1 MRPRVK
7 AKLAHHRA
15 MLVGEMK
22 PLPMFGSLIENNVLT
37 PAHLEKVLPDDERK
51 ELNEQLLDI
60 IPTRGDAAFTV
71 LGEGLEASLQGHLAY
86 LLDPEAGPLVGRED
100 PDEKKDEEEEDG
112 KEKKTSPKKK
122 KIGQLTRQIS
132 RMGSRSSMRPESRD
146 QLTKHKAT
154 LVSEMQPLPLF
165 GLLIQNN
172 ILSRDMVDGILPPA
186 DEKKINERL
195 VDILPDRPDSAYK
208 MFIYAL
214 RGNGQGQLVD
224 VLEGDIKPKKYRRES
239 DTGVDKTPAKM
250 SRDSMGAAKS
260 ALESV
265 FGSKESLLDEKKKK
279 YGSKENLLDE
289 GKKKYGSKENLLDA
303 GKKKYG
309 SKENLLDDGKKK
321 YGSKENLLD
330 DGKKK
335 YGSKENLLDERKEKP
350 VNPGPGW
357 KSTAT
362 PDRTAGSRPSSR
374 PSSTSKE
381 RTPSQSS
388 EEGET
393 AAKRKLSEFSATP
406 PRQEMDWKNVE
417 RDNEDLRR
425 RRSSIDARKLTMIRT
440 GMKVKQ
446 RQLIFANR
454 PAIVDSIQLD
464 SVLDHMVKEGEF
476 TQSQADDLRKMPFR
490 FSRNSRFV
498 DLLLTKGS
506 HNYNAFCDALKD
518 SDQLELA
525 RVMEPGRWTGT
536 EYSPAKLPQR
546 KEEPVETTPK
556 KKWKPSSVS
565 EKSPATKRRELQEK
579 YGAAESVPDVRLEGL
594 KRKAKERELKEK
606 AIATE
611 KDKKT
616 MKDVG
621 VGKTPPPVRKSQAVP
636 PVEKHIETEETGKVP
651 TVAKSSNLEEVD
663 GHDVTSKP
671 PKAKPKDAQRKPIP
685 ERSSFIMKPDSPP
698 PEVDVKTPSP
708 PPKIVKKTPNLTQE
722 VVMKTPS
729 PPPQTSPKL
738 KTGKKQRSSSP
749 LPETEMTFSPKTFGA
764 ELESPSHVKKPV
776 PLKTLPK
783 TPSPPPVVL
792 LDSPKSPPSSPSRP
806 TVEMVFEDEDLEV
819 ERPMTVGQVM
829 DDRKRRA
836 EEIRLKMKERKKS
849 LKREHEESNIK
860 IVAESN
866 SSSPVSNGESVKSSE
881 RRGSEDTD
889 EGVDVST
896 PQSPKRIPS
905 TKIEEIGKLFGK
917 SSKKKASPPPEEER
931 IPSPP
936 PYRAPSPPAPAVKM
950 RPVSPIMEASPPPSP
965 PRARSPSPPPRARSP
980 SPLPRARSPSPP
992 PRARS
997 PSPPPRARSPS
1008 PPPRARSPSPPPRA
1022 RSPSPPPRARSPFPP
1037 PRARSPFPP
1046 PRARSPSPPPR
1057 ARSPSPPPRAR
1068 SPFPP
1073 PRARSPSPPRRWRTG
1088 PPQSRSPS
1096 PPPVILSPVRVPSPQ
1111 QKINTSH
1118 SSSPKEDEGIVYG
1131 EVYGVEYELVEEETP
1146 GEVHLVE
1153 YDYPP
1158 PSPPPL
1164 HREDAILVSTNPQK
1178 SSAILEAA
1186 PPVNKAPSP
1195 PKENDYG
1202 VIFDYPELV
1211 TIRNVPGDRV
1221 PPPSPPGKTTVIAE
1235 AEPVV
1240 RSTAPS
1246 FNHAP
1251 SIHAPPPPPSS
1262 ITNSSMRSTPESY
1275 ISEDFPPM
1283 MMEPAEY
1290 NALVAG
1296 TPSPAQYSPVVALPS
1311 GQKKKLGVSQEVY
1324 KSLNS
1329 LSDLRKNNG
1338 KERRRR
1344 NTDSPPV
1351 IVDQVYGRPIKVLPT
1366 TMDNITPETE
1376 RQMKE
1381 AAVRIAKSER
1391 LLQVMKQ
1398 LSDRTLSH
1406 ACQCEKLEDPADKD
1420 MAELVQTGTTVRPGG
1435 DILIDKLSDELHDL
1449 YKQRPGVFNKQPGP
1463 WYMNVNT
1470 AMRDT
1475 YNTLII
1481 HLVHMKSSLNDLSKA
1496 MEEYK
1501 KDKQLKN
1508 AYLAKSKEEGDHQH

>member
-37 PAHLEKVLPDDERK
+37 PAHLDKVLPGEERK
-51 ELNEQLLDI
+51 ELNEKLLDI

-86 LLDPEAGPLVGRED
+86 LLDPEGKED
-100 PDEKKDEEEEDG
+100 PDEKKEGEEDG
-112 KEKKTSPKKK
+112 KDKKTSPKK

-146 QLTKHKAT
+146 QLATHKAT

-172 ILSRDMVDGILPPA
+172 ILSRDMVDSILSPD

-195 VDILPDRPDSAYK
+195 VDILPERPDSAYK

-224 VLEGDIKPKKYRRES
+224 VLEGDIKPAKYRRDS
-239 DTGVDKTPAKM
+239 DTGVDKKPARM
-250 SRDSMGAAKS
+250 SRDSLGAAKT
-260 ALESV
+260 AFESV
-265 FGSKESLLDEKKKK
+265 
-279 YGSKENLLDE
+279 
-289 GKKKYGSKENLLDA
+289 
-303 GKKKYG
+303 YG

-321 YGSKENLLD
+321 
-330 DGKKK
+330 
-335 YGSKENLLDERKEKP
+335 P

-357 KSTAT
+357 QSTAT
-362 PDRTAGSRPSSR
+362 TPNRSTGSRPSSR
-374 PSSTSKE
+374 PASTSKD
-381 RTPSQSS
+381 RTASQSS
-388 EEGET
+388 EDGET
-393 AAKRKLSEFSATP
+393 TPKRKLSEYSATP

-425 RRSSIDARKLTMIRT
+425 RRSSIDARNLTMIRT

-476 TQSQADDLRKMPFR
+476 TQSQADELRKMPFR

-506 HNYNAFCDALKD
+506 HNYNAFCDALKE

-525 RVMEPGRWTGT
+525 RVMEPGRWTGK
-536 EYSPAKLPQR
+536 EYSPAKLPPR
-546 KEEPVETTPK
+546 KDEPVETTPK
-556 KKWKPSSVS
+556 KKWKPSSLS

-579 YGAAESVPDVRLEGL
+579 YGAADSVPDVRLEAL
-594 KRKAKERELKEK
+594 KRKAKEKELREK
-606 AIATE
+606 AVATELE
-611 KDKKT
+611 KDKKM

-636 PVEKHIETEETGKVP
+636 PVEKHIETEETRTEKLP
-651 TVAKSSNLEEVD
+651 TLAKSLGEDLD
-663 GHDVTSKP
+663 GHDTKSKLPKSP
-671 PKAKPKDAQRKPIP
+671 PKDVKRKSIP
-685 ERSSFIMKPDSPP
+685 ERSAFIMKPDSPP
-698 PEVDVKTPSP
+698 PEVVRKTPSP
-708 PPKIVKKTPNLTQE
+708 PPKVVEKTPSPTRE

-729 PPPQTSPKL
+729 PPPQVSPKL
-738 KTGKKQRSSSP
+738 KAEKKERRS
-749 LPETEMTFSPKTFGA
+749 PEDLTFSPKSYGI
-764 ELESPSHVKKPV
+764 ELESPSPAKKPV

-783 TPSPPPVVL
+783 TPSPPPEVL
-792 LDSPKSPPSSPSRP
+792 LDSPKSPPKSHSRP
-806 TVEMVFEDEDLEV
+806 TVELVFEDEDEEV
-819 ERPMTVGQVM
+819 DARPVTIGQVL
-829 DDRKRRA
+829 DERKRKL
-836 EEIRLKMKERKKS
+836 EEIRLRMQERKKS
-849 LKREHEESNIK
+849 LKREDEENNIK
-860 IVAESN
+860 IVAGSN
-866 SSSPVSNGESVKSSE
+866 SSSPLSNGESVKNSE
-881 RRGSEDTD
+881 RGGSEDTD
-889 EGVDVST
+889 EGVDVTT
-896 PQSPKRIPS
+896 PQSPKRIPPA
-905 TKIEEIGKLFGK
+905 KIEEIGKGAIPTSVTAENATSLADHRSL
-917 SSKKKASPPPEEER
+917 SSSFPTTGPFPF
-931 IPSPP
+931 
-936 PYRAPSPPAPAVKM
+936 PAPTG
-950 RPVSPIMEASPPPSP
+950 
-965 PRARSPSPPPRARSP
+965 
-980 SPLPRARSPSPP
+980 
-992 PRARS
+992 
-997 PSPPPRARSPS
+997 
-1008 PPPRARSPSPPPRA
+1008 
-1022 RSPSPPPRARSPFPP
+1022 PFPFP
-1037 PRARSPFPP
+1037 APTGPFTFPAPTGPFAFPAATDPLTIPAASGPFAIPAASGPFAIPAASGPFAIPAATGPFAFPAASGPVTFPAPTGPFPIP
-1046 PRARSPSPPPR
+1046 A
-1057 ARSPSPPPRAR
+1057 ATD
-1068 SPFPP
+1068 PFTFPATKAAFAFP
-1073 PRARSPSPPRRWRTG
+1073 TTKIAITTACHPLTCQG
-1088 PPQSRSPS
+1088 P
-1096 PPPVILSPVRVPSPQ
+1096 LSATRKGHQPFIQVHP
-1111 QKINTSH
+1111 
-1118 SSSPKEDEGIVYG
+1118 DEGIVYG
-1131 EVYGVEYELVEEETP
+1131 ETYGVEYELVEEEIP
-1146 GEVHLVE
+1146 GEVHLVQ
-1153 YDYPP
+1153 YDYQP

-1164 HREDAILVSTNPQK
+1164 HRDDEILVSTTTQK
-1178 SSAILEAA
+1178 SSA
-1186 PPVNKAPSP
+1186 PPVNRAPSP

-1211 TIRNVPGDRV
+1211 TIRNVPSDRV
-1221 PPPSPPGKTTVIAE
+1221 PPPSPPEQTVIAQ

-1240 RSTAPS
+1240 NSMPPQRPMPPPQNDYGVIVDYPKLSARTASST
-1246 FNHAP
+1246 
-1251 SIHAPPPPPSS
+1251 HAPPPPPSS
-1262 ITNSSMRSTPESY
+1262 ITNSSKRSTPESY

-1283 MMEPAEY
+1283 MMEPSEF

-1296 TPSPAQYSPVVALPS
+1296 TPSPAQYSPVVATPS

-1329 LSDLRKNNG
+1329 LTDLRKTNG
-1338 KERRRR
+1338 RERRRR

-1406 ACQCEKLEDPADKD
+1406 ACQCEKLEDLADKD

-1435 DILIDKLSDELHDL
+1435 DILIDKLSDELQDL

-1481 HLVHMKSSLNDLSKA
+1481 HLVHMKASLNDLSKA

-1501 KDKQLKN
+1501 KDNQLKN
-1508 AYLAKSKEEGDHQH
+1508 AYLDKRKEDDHQQ

>member
-7 AKLAHHRA
+7 AKLAHHRP

-37 PAHLEKVLPDDERK
+37 PAHLDKILPDDERK
-51 ELNEQLLDI
+51 ELNEKLLDI

-86 LLDPEAGPLVGRED
+86 LLDPEGKED
-100 PDEKKDEEEEDG
+100 PDEKKEEEDG
-112 KEKKTSPKKK
+112 KEKKTSPKK

-132 RMGSRSSMRPESRD
+132 RMGSRSSMRPESRE

-172 ILSRDMVDGILPPA
+172 ILSRDMVDGILSPE
-186 DEKKINERL
+186 DQKKVNERL

-214 RGNGQGQLVD
+214 RGNGQGQLVE
-224 VLEGDIKPKKYRRES
+224 VLEGDIKPNKYRRES

-260 ALESV
+260 AFESV
-265 FGSKESLLDEKKKK
+265 
-279 YGSKENLLDE
+279 YGSRENVF
-289 GKKKYGSKENLLDA
+289 
-303 GKKKYG
+303 
-309 SKENLLDDGKKK
+309 DDGKKQ
-321 YGSKENLLD
+321 
-330 DGKKK
+330 
-335 YGSKENLLDERKEKP
+335 P
-350 VNPGPGW
+350 VSPGPGW

-362 PDRTAGSRPSSR
+362 PDRSPGSRPSSR

-381 RTPSQSS
+381 KPASQSS
-388 EEGET
+388 EDGEA
-393 AAKRKLSEFSATP
+393 AAKRKLSEYSATP
-406 PRQEMDWKNVE
+406 PRQERDWKNVE

-490 FSRNSRFV
+490 FTRNSRFV

-506 HNYNAFCDALKD
+506 HNYNTFCDALRD

-536 EYSPAKLPQR
+536 EYSPAKLPDR
-546 KEEPVETTPK
+546 KDEPAETTPK
-556 KKWKPSSVS
+556 KKWKPSTVS
-565 EKSPATKRRELQEK
+565 DKSPATKRKELQEK
-579 YGAAESVPDVRLEGL
+579 YGAAESVPDVRLEEQ

-606 AIATE
+606 AVATE
-611 KDKKT
+611 KEETEEKKK

-621 VGKTPPPVRKSQAVP
+621 VGKTPPPVRKFQTAP
-636 PVEKHIETEETGKVP
+636 PVEKLIETEETKTEKVP
-651 TVAKSSNLEEVD
+651 KLTRQSGVEVGVGKKEEVD
-663 GHDVTSKP
+663 GPEIESKP
-671 PKAKPKDAQRKPIP
+671 PKSPPTDVKRKTVP
-685 ERSSFIMKPDSPP
+685 ERSAFVMKPDSPP
-698 PEVDVKTPSP
+698 PVSEVDMKTPSP
-708 PPKIVKKTPNLTQE
+708 TPKIAEKTPSPTRE

-729 PPPQTSPKL
+729 PPPQASPKA
-738 KTGKKQRSSSP
+738 GKKHRSP
-749 LPETEMTFSPKTFGA
+749 PPETELTFSPKTYGA
-764 ELESPSHVKKPV
+764 ELESPSPVKKPT
-776 PLKTLPK
+776 PLKTVPK
-783 TPSPPPVVL
+783 TPSPPPEVL
-792 LDSPKSPPSSPSRP
+792 LESPKSPPKSLSRP
-806 TVEMVFEDEDLEV
+806 TVELVIEDEEV
-819 ERPMTVGQVM
+819 EEEERPVTIGKVL
-829 DDRKRRA
+829 DDRKRKA
-836 EEIRLKMKERKKS
+836 EEIRLKMQERKKS
-849 LKREHEESNIK
+849 LKREDEEKSIK
-860 IVAESN
+860 IVSESN
-866 SSSPVSNGESVKSSE
+866 RSSPGSNGESVTAAKE
-881 RRGSEDTD
+881 AYAVT
-889 EGVDVST
+889 T
-896 PQSPKRIPS
+896 
-905 TKIEEIGKLFGK
+905 TKI
-917 SSKKKASPPPEEER
+917 S
-931 IPSPP
+931 
-936 PYRAPSPPAPAVKM
+936 V
-950 RPVSPIMEASPPPSP
+950 
-965 PRARSPSPPPRARSP
+965 
-980 SPLPRARSPSPP
+980 
-992 PRARS
+992 
-997 PSPPPRARSPS
+997 
-1008 PPPRARSPSPPPRA
+1008 
-1022 RSPSPPPRARSPFPP
+1022 
-1037 PRARSPFPP
+1037 
-1046 PRARSPSPPPR
+1046 
-1057 ARSPSPPPRAR
+1057 
-1068 SPFPP
+1068 
-1073 PRARSPSPPRRWRTG
+1073 TT
-1088 PPQSRSPS
+1088 
-1096 PPPVILSPVRVPSPQ
+1096 
-1111 QKINTSH
+1111 TSH
-1118 SSSPKEDEGIVYG
+1118 TVACQSSLSAQANEHQSFIQVHPTEDEGIEYG
-1131 EVYGVEYELVEEETP
+1131 EIYGVEYELVEEETP
-1146 GEVHLVE
+1146 GEVRLVQF
-1153 YDYPP
+1153 DYPP

-1164 HREDAILVSTNPQK
+1164 RRDDEILVSTTPPK
-1178 SSAILEAA
+1178 SSPVQEAT
-1186 PPVNKAPSP
+1186 PPVNRAPSP

-1202 VIFDYPELV
+1202 VIFDYPKLV
-1211 TIRNVPGDRV
+1211 TITNVPSDRV
-1221 PPPSPPGKTTVIAE
+1221 PPPSPPEQTATIAE

-1240 RSTAPS
+1240 RSAAPS
-1246 FNHAP
+1246 FNSAPPPHIADYPKLNAKSAP
-1251 SIHAPPPPPSS
+1251 STHAPPPPPSS
-1262 ITNSSMRSTPESY
+1262 ITNSSKRSTPESY

-1283 MMEPAEY
+1283 MMESAEY

-1338 KERRRR
+1338 KDRRRR

-1366 TMDNITPETE
+1366 TMDHITPETE
-1376 RQMKE
+1376 RQMKQ
-1381 AAVRIAKSER
+1381 AAQRIAKSER

-1420 MAELVQTGTTVRPGG
+1420 LAELVQTGTTVRPGG
-1435 DILIDKLSDELHDL
+1435 DILIDKLSDELQDL

-1463 WYMNVNT
+1463 WYRNVNT

-1481 HLVHMKSSLNDLSKA
+1481 HLVHMKASLNDLSKA

-1501 KDKQLKN
+1501 KDNQLKN
-1508 AYLAKSKEEGDHQH
+1508 AYLARRKEGEENQR

>member
-86 LLDPEAGPLVGRED
+86 LLDPEGRED

-154 LVSEMQPLPLF
+154 LVAEMQPLPLF

-260 ALESV
+260 AFESV
-265 FGSKESLLDEKKKK
+265 FGSKESLSGEGKNKYGSKENLLDDGKKK
-279 YGSKENLLDE
+279 YGSKENLLDA
-289 GKKKYGSKENLLDA
+289 GKNKYGSKENLLDA

-309 SKENLLDDGKKK
+309 SKENLLD
-321 YGSKENLLD
+321 
-330 DGKKK
+330 
-335 YGSKENLLDERKEKP
+335 ERKKKP

-565 EKSPATKRRELQEK
+565 DKSPATKRRELQER

-636 PVEKHIETEETGKVP
+636 PVEKHIETEETETEKLP
-651 TVAKSSNLEEVD
+651 TVARSSDLEEID
-663 GHDVTSKP
+663 GHGVTSKP
-671 PKAKPKDAQRKPIP
+671 PKSKPKDAKRKPIP
-685 ERSSFIMKPDSPP
+685 ERNSFIMKPDSPP
-698 PEVDVKTPSP
+698 PEVDAKTTSP
-708 PPKIVKKTPNLTQE
+708 PPKIVKKTPNPTQE
-722 VVMKTPS
+722 VAMKTPS

-738 KTGKKQRSSSP
+738 KTGKKQRISSP
-749 LPETEMTFSPKTFGA
+749 LPESDMTFSPKTFGV
-764 ELESPSHVKKPV
+764 ELESSSHVKKPV

-792 LDSPKSPPSSPSRP
+792 LDSPKSPPSSPSAP
-806 TVEMVFEDEDLEV
+806 TVEMVFEDEELEV

-905 TKIEEIGKLFGK
+905 TKIEEIGKLFGNV
-917 SSKKKASPPPEEER
+917 SLAFPAATGPFTFPAVTGPFTIAAATAGPFTFPATGPFAFPAATGPFTIATTTGPFTFPAATGPFAIATATGPFAFPAATGPFIFPAATDPFTIAAASGPFTFPAATGPFA
-931 IPSPP
+931 IAAATGPFTIAAATSPF
-936 PYRAPSPPAPAVKM
+936 ALPAATGPFTIAAASGPFTFPAATGPFAIAAATGPFTIAAATGPFTFPTTQVPAVK
-950 RPVSPIMEASPPPSP
+950 IAITT
-965 PRARSPSPPPRARSP
+965 AC
-980 SPLPRARSPSPP
+980 
-992 PRARS
+992 
-997 PSPPPRARSPS
+997 
-1008 PPPRARSPSPPPRA
+1008 
-1022 RSPSPPPRARSPFPP
+1022 
-1037 PRARSPFPP
+1037 
-1046 PRARSPSPPPR
+1046 
-1057 ARSPSPPPRAR
+1057 
-1068 SPFPP
+1068 
-1073 PRARSPSPPRRWRTG
+1073 
-1088 PPQSRSPS
+1088 
-1096 PPPVILSPVRVPSPQ
+1096 
-1111 QKINTSH
+1111 H
-1118 SSSPKEDEGIVYG
+1118 S
-1131 EVYGVEYELVEEETP
+1131 
-1146 GEVHLVE
+1146 
-1153 YDYPP
+1153 
-1158 PSPPPL
+1158 
-1164 HREDAILVSTNPQK
+1164 
-1178 SSAILEAA
+1178 
-1186 PPVNKAPSP
+1186 
-1195 PKENDYG
+1195 
-1202 VIFDYPELV
+1202 
-1211 TIRNVPGDRV
+1211 
-1221 PPPSPPGKTTVIAE
+1221 IAC
-1235 AEPVV
+1235 
-1240 RSTAPS
+1240 
-1246 FNHAP
+1246 
-1251 SIHAPPPPPSS
+1251 
-1262 ITNSSMRSTPESY
+1262 
-1275 ISEDFPPM
+1275 
-1283 MMEPAEY
+1283 
-1290 NALVAG
+1290 
-1296 TPSPAQYSPVVALPS
+1296 Q
-1311 GQKKKLGVSQEVY
+1311 
-1324 KSLNS
+1324 NS
-1329 LSDLRKNNG
+1329 LS
-1338 KERRRR
+1338 
-1344 NTDSPPV
+1344 
-1351 IVDQVYGRPIKVLPT
+1351 T
-1366 TMDNITPETE
+1366 TEN
-1376 RQMKE
+1376 
-1381 AAVRIAKSER
+1381 
-1391 LLQVMKQ
+1391 
-1398 LSDRTLSH
+1398 
-1406 ACQCEKLEDPADKD
+1406 
-1420 MAELVQTGTTVRPGG
+1420 
-1435 DILIDKLSDELHDL
+1435 
-1449 YKQRPGVFNKQPGP
+1449 
-1463 WYMNVNT
+1463 
-1470 AMRDT
+1470 
-1475 YNTLII
+1475 
-1481 HLVHMKSSLNDLSKA
+1481 
-1496 MEEYK
+1496 
-1501 KDKQLKN
+1501 
-1508 AYLAKSKEEGDHQH
+1508 

>member
-7 AKLAHHRA
+7 AKLAHHRPV
-15 MLVGEMK
+15 LVGEMK

-37 PAHLEKVLPDDERK
+37 PAHLDKILPDDERK
-51 ELNEQLLDI
+51 ELNEKLLDI

-86 LLDPEAGPLVGRED
+86 LLDPEGKED
-100 PDEKKDEEEEDG
+100 PDEKKEEEDG
-112 KEKKTSPKKK
+112 KDKKTSPKK

-132 RMGSRSSMRPESRD
+132 RMGSRSSMRPESRE

-172 ILSRDMVDGILPPA
+172 ILSRDMVDGILSPE
-186 DEKKINERL
+186 DQKKVNERL

-214 RGNGQGQLVD
+214 RGNGQGQLVE
-224 VLEGDIKPKKYRRES
+224 VLEGDIKPNKYRRES

-260 ALESV
+260 AFESV
-265 FGSKESLLDEKKKK
+265 
-279 YGSKENLLDE
+279 YGSRENVF
-289 GKKKYGSKENLLDA
+289 
-303 GKKKYG
+303 
-309 SKENLLDDGKKK
+309 DDGKKQ
-321 YGSKENLLD
+321 
-330 DGKKK
+330 
-335 YGSKENLLDERKEKP
+335 P
-350 VNPGPGW
+350 VSPGPGW

-362 PDRTAGSRPSSR
+362 PDRSPGSRPSSR

-381 RTPSQSS
+381 RPASQSS
-388 EEGET
+388 EDGE
-393 AAKRKLSEFSATP
+393 AAVKRKLSEYSATP
-406 PRQEMDWKNVE
+406 PRQERDWKNVE

-490 FSRNSRFV
+490 FTRNSRFV

-506 HNYNAFCDALKD
+506 HNYNTFCDALRD

-536 EYSPAKLPQR
+536 EYSPAKLPDR
-546 KEEPVETTPK
+546 KDEPAETTPK
-556 KKWKPSSVS
+556 KKWKPSTVS
-565 EKSPATKRRELQEK
+565 DKSPATKRKELQEK
-579 YGAAESVPDVRLEGL
+579 YGAAESVPDVRLEEQ
-594 KRKAKERELKEK
+594 KKKAKERELKEK
-606 AIATE
+606 AVATE
-611 KDKKT
+611 KEEKKEEKKK

-621 VGKTPPPVRKSQAVP
+621 VGKTPPPVRKFQTAP
-636 PVEKHIETEETGKVP
+636 PVEKLIETEETKTEKVP
-651 TVAKSSNLEEVD
+651 KLTRQSGVEVGVGKKEEVD
-663 GHDVTSKP
+663 GPEIESKP
-671 PKAKPKDAQRKPIP
+671 PKSPPTDVKRKTVP
-685 ERSSFIMKPDSPP
+685 ERSAFVMKPDSPP
-698 PEVDVKTPSP
+698 PVPEVDMKTPSP
-708 PPKIVKKTPNLTQE
+708 PPKIAEKTPSPTRE

-729 PPPQTSPKL
+729 PPPQASPKA
-738 KTGKKQRSSSP
+738 GKKHRSP
-749 LPETEMTFSPKTFGA
+749 PPETELTFSPKTYGA
-764 ELESPSHVKKPV
+764 ELESPSPVKKPA
-776 PLKTLPK
+776 PLKTVPK
-783 TPSPPPVVL
+783 TPSPPPEIL
-792 LDSPKSPPSSPSRP
+792 LESPKSPPKSPSRP
-806 TVEMVFEDEDLEV
+806 TVELVIEDEEV
-819 ERPMTVGQVM
+819 EEEERPVTIGKVL
-829 DDRKRRA
+829 DDRKRKA
-836 EEIRLKMKERKKS
+836 EEIRLKMQERKKS
-849 LKREHEESNIK
+849 LKREDEEKSIK
-860 IVAESN
+860 IVSESN
-866 SSSPVSNGESVKSSE
+866 RSSPGSNGESVSSSE

-896 PQSPKRIPS
+896 PQSPKRLPS
-905 TKIEEIGKLFGK
+905 SKIEEVGKLLQQSRTK
-917 SSKKKASPPPEEER
+917 TPSPPQEER

-936 PYRAPSPPAPAVKM
+936 PYRAPSPPVTPLKM
-950 RPVSPIMEASPPPSP
+950 RPVSPIMEASPLPSP
-965 PRARSPSPPPRARSP
+965 
-980 SPLPRARSPSPP
+980 PRARSPSPP

-1022 RSPSPPPRARSPFPP
+1022 RSPSPPPRR
-1037 PRARSPFPP
+1037 RT
-1046 PRARSPSPPPR
+1046 PSPPPR
-1057 ARSPSPPPRAR
+1057 SPSPQPL
-1068 SPFPP
+1068 
-1073 PRARSPSPPRRWRTG
+1073 
-1088 PPQSRSPS
+1088 
-1096 PPPVILSPVRVPSPQ
+1096 ILSPVRVPSPHKQ
-1111 QKINTSH
+1111 TNTSH
-1118 SSSPKEDEGIVYG
+1118 SSSPTEDEGIEYG
-1131 EVYGVEYELVEEETP
+1131 EIYGVEYELVEEETP
-1146 GEVHLVE
+1146 GEVRLVQF
-1153 YDYPP
+1153 DYPP

-1164 HREDAILVSTNPQK
+1164 RRDDEMLVSTTPPK
-1178 SSAILEAA
+1178 SSPVQEAT
-1186 PPVNKAPSP
+1186 PPVNRAPSP

-1202 VIFDYPELV
+1202 VIFDYPKLV
-1211 TIRNVPGDRV
+1211 TITNVPSDRV
-1221 PPPSPPGKTTVIAE
+1221 PPPSPPEKTETIAE

-1246 FNHAP
+1246 FNSAP
-1251 SIHAPPPPPSS
+1251 PPHLADYPRLNAKSAPGTYAPPPPPSS
-1262 ITNSSMRSTPESY
+1262 ITNSSKRSTPESY

-1283 MMEPAEY
+1283 MMESAEY

-1338 KERRRR
+1338 KDRRRR

-1366 TMDNITPETE
+1366 TMDHITPETE
-1376 RQMKE
+1376 RQMKQ
-1381 AAVRIAKSER
+1381 AAQRIAKSER

-1420 MAELVQTGTTVRPGG
+1420 LAELVQTGTTVRPGG
-1435 DILIDKLSDELHDL
+1435 DILIDKLSDELQDL

-1463 WYMNVNT
+1463 WYRNVNT

-1481 HLVHMKSSLNDLSKA
+1481 HLVHMKASLNDLSKA

-1501 KDKQLKN
+1501 KGLKETKKR
-1508 AYLAKSKEEGDHQH
+1508 LR

>member
-37 PAHLEKVLPDDERK
+37 PAHLDKVLPGEERK
-51 ELNEQLLDI
+51 ELNEKLLDI

-86 LLDPEAGPLVGRED
+86 LLDPEGKED
-100 PDEKKDEEEEDG
+100 PDEKKEGEEDG
-112 KEKKTSPKKK
+112 KDKKTSPKK

-146 QLTKHKAT
+146 QLVKHKAT

-172 ILSRDMVDGILPPA
+172 ILSRDMVDSILSPD

-195 VDILPDRPDSAYK
+195 VDILPERPDSAYK

-224 VLEGDIKPKKYRRES
+224 VLEGDIKPAKYRRDS
-239 DTGVDKTPAKM
+239 DTGVDKKPARM
-250 SRDSMGAAKS
+250 SRDSLGAAKT
-260 ALESV
+260 AFESV
-265 FGSKESLLDEKKKK
+265 
-279 YGSKENLLDE
+279 
-289 GKKKYGSKENLLDA
+289 
-303 GKKKYG
+303 YG

-321 YGSKENLLD
+321 
-330 DGKKK
+330 
-335 YGSKENLLDERKEKP
+335 P

-357 KSTAT
+357 QSTAT
-362 PDRTAGSRPSSR
+362 TPNRSTGSRPSSR
-374 PSSTSKE
+374 PSSTSKD
-381 RTPSQSS
+381 RTASQSS
-388 EEGET
+388 EDGET
-393 AAKRKLSEFSATP
+393 TPKRKLSEYSATP

-425 RRSSIDARKLTMIRT
+425 RRSSIDARNLTMIRT

-476 TQSQADDLRKMPFR
+476 TQSQADELRKMPFR

-506 HNYNAFCDALKD
+506 HNYNAFCDALKE

-525 RVMEPGRWTGT
+525 RVMEPGRWTGK
-536 EYSPAKLPQR
+536 EYSPAKLPPR
-546 KEEPVETTPK
+546 KDEPVETTPK
-556 KKWKPSSVS
+556 KKWKPSSLS

-579 YGAAESVPDVRLEGL
+579 YGAADSVPDVRLEAL
-594 KRKAKERELKEK
+594 KRKAKEKELKEK
-606 AIATE
+606 AVATE
-611 KDKKT
+611 KDKKM

-636 PVEKHIETEETGKVP
+636 PVEKHMETEETRTEKPP
-651 TVAKSSNLEEVD
+651 TLAKSLGEDLD
-663 GHDVTSKP
+663 GHDTKSKLPKSP
-671 PKAKPKDAQRKPIP
+671 PKDVKRKSIP
-685 ERSSFIMKPDSPP
+685 ERSAFIMKPDSPP
-698 PEVDVKTPSP
+698 PEVVRKTPSP
-708 PPKIVKKTPNLTQE
+708 PPKGVEKTPSPPPKVVEKTPSPTRE

-729 PPPQTSPKL
+729 PPPQVSPKL
-738 KTGKKQRSSSP
+738 KAEKKERRS
-749 LPETEMTFSPKTFGA
+749 PEDLTFSPKSYGI
-764 ELESPSHVKKPV
+764 ELESPSPVKKPV
-776 PLKTLPK
+776 PLKSVPK
-783 TPSPPPVVL
+783 TPSPPPEVL
-792 LDSPKSPPSSPSRP
+792 LDSPKSPPKSHSRP
-806 TVEMVFEDEDLEV
+806 TVELVFEDEDEEV
-819 ERPMTVGQVM
+819 DARPVTIGQVL
-829 DDRKRRA
+829 DERKRKL
-836 EEIRLKMKERKKS
+836 EEIRLRMQERKKS
-849 LKREHEESNIK
+849 LKREDEENNIK
-860 IVAESN
+860 IVAGSN
-866 SSSPVSNGESVKSSE
+866 SSSPLSNGESVKSSE
-881 RRGSEDTD
+881 RGGSEDTD
-889 EGVDVST
+889 EGVDVTT
-896 PQSPKRIPS
+896 PQSPKRIPPA
-905 TKIEEIGKLFGK
+905 KIEEIGKIFGV
-917 SSKKKASPPPEEER
+917 SSRRKASPPPQEER

-936 PYRAPSPPAPAVKM
+936 PYRAPSPPASPLKM
-950 RPVSPIMEASPPPSP
+950 RPVSPIIEASPPPSP
-965 PRARSPSPPPRARSP
+965 PRARSPSPP
-980 SPLPRARSPSPP
+980 LRARSPSPP
-992 PRARS
+992 LRARS
-997 PSPPPRARSPS
+997 PSPPLRTRSPSPPQQTRSPSPPLRTRSPSPPLRTRSPSPPLRTRSPSPPLRTRSPS
-1008 PPPRARSPSPPPRA
+1008 PPPRTRSPSPPLRT
-1022 RSPSPPPRARSPFPP
+1022 RSPSPPLRR
-1037 PRARSPFPP
+1037 
-1046 PRARSPSPPPR
+1046 
-1057 ARSPSPPPRAR
+1057 
-1068 SPFPP
+1068 
-1073 PRARSPSPPRRWRTG
+1073 RSPSPPRR
-1088 PPQSRSPS
+1088 SPS
-1096 PPPVILSPVRVPSPQ
+1096 PQPVILSPVRVPSPRQ
-1111 QKINTSH
+1111 ERDTSH
-1118 SSSPKEDEGIVYG
+1118 SSSPDEGIVYG
-1131 EVYGVEYELVEEETP
+1131 ETYGVEYELVEEETP
-1146 GEVHLVE
+1146 GEVHLVQ

-1164 HREDAILVSTNPQK
+1164 HRDDEILVSTTPQK
-1178 SSAILEAA
+1178 SSA
-1186 PPVNKAPSP
+1186 PPVNRAPSP

-1202 VIFDYPELV
+1202 IIFDYPELV
-1211 TIRNVPGDRV
+1211 TIRNVPSDRV
-1221 PPPSPPGKTTVIAE
+1221 PPPSPPGQTVIAQ

-1240 RSTAPS
+1240 NSMPPQRPKPPPQNDYGVLVDYPKLSARTAS
-1246 FNHAP
+1246 NT
-1251 SIHAPPPPPSS
+1251 HAPPPPPSS
-1262 ITNSSMRSTPESY
+1262 ITNSSKRSTPESY

-1283 MMEPAEY
+1283 MMEPSEF
-1290 NALVAG
+1290 NALSAG
-1296 TPSPAQYSPVVALPS
+1296 TPSPAQYSPVVATPS

-1329 LSDLRKNNG
+1329 LTDLRKTNG

-1406 ACQCEKLEDPADKD
+1406 ACQCEKLEDLADKD

-1435 DILIDKLSDELHDL
+1435 DILIDKLSDELQDL

-1481 HLVHMKSSLNDLSKA
+1481 HLVHMKASLNDLSKA

-1501 KDKQLKN
+1501 KDNQLKN
-1508 AYLAKSKEEGDHQH
+1508 AYLDKRKEDDHQQ